1 MHVATKNGHVKVV
14 EVLIDNGASIEAP
27 PNEVSV
33 RKYF

>member
-14 EVLIDNGASIEAP
+14 EVLIDNGASIIEAP

-33 RKYF
+33 RKY